1 MVLARLSN
9 SIQSSQCGSTSMLT
23 YTTLLFWI
31 KIVKLLYLL
40 INIVVPILV
49 TRFFRFDIR
58 R

>member
-9 SIQSSQCGSTSMLT
+9 SVQNSQRGSTSMLT
-23 YTTLLFWI
+23 HTTLLFWI

-40 INIVVPILV
+40 INTFVQFLV

>member
-9 SIQSSQCGSTSMLT
+9 SIQNSQRGSTSMLT
-23 YTTLLFWI
+23 HTTLLFWI

-40 INIVVPILV
+40 INTFVPFLV

>member
-9 SIQSSQCGSTSMLT
+9 SIQSSQYGSTSMLM

-40 INIVVPILV
+40 INIFVPILV
-49 TRFFRFDIR
+49 TRFFRFDIQR
-58 R
+58 